1 MNVNCYILSR
11 EKLFEK
17 MKPNSICIIWAKK
30 ECIRNGDVTY
40 PYRQDSNTLYLT
52 GINAPWYILILHKD
66 ENTQCT
72 SLLFSDEL
80 SEKEKIWGSMRGTWE
95 EYGRISWINQ
105 IYPFLEWE
113 NYCKQLQNKN
123 PFYYIQEELKDQI
136 QWEIE
141 SEKIISFDSI
151 LRELRTIKN
160 RYEIDAIRHAIH
172 ITWEAYSYIRNNLQ
186 PWMKEYE
193 IEAMIAY
200 IFRKNQATEAFPSI
214 VASWEKSCILHYTQ
228 HTRTLQK
235 NDWILID
242 FWAEY
247 HGYSADITR
256 SFSVWQELDRYNEI
270 HKAVSDIKNYAET
283 LLKPGISISHW
294 NNQVKDFAFTVCR
307 KLWLPINKYT
317 PLSNPY
323 FPHSIGHFLWL
334 DTHDVGNRSDAL
346 QEDMI
351 VTCEP
356 GIYIPEEWIGIR
368 IEDDI
373 RITKNGYENLSKTL
387 IK

>member
-17 MKPNSICIIWAKK
+17 LKPNSICIIWAKE

-40 PYRQDSNTLYLT
+40 PYRQNSDALYLT

-66 ENTQCT
+66 ERAQCT

-80 SEKEKIWGSMRGTWE
+80 SEKEIIWGSVRGTWE
-95 EYGRISWINQ
+95 EYSWISWINQ
-105 IYPFLEWE
+105 IYPFLEWKSS
-113 NYCKQLQNKN
+113 CIQLQNKN
-123 PFYYIQEELKDQI
+123 TLYYIQEESKVQI
-136 QWEIE
+136 QQEIE
-141 SEKIISFDSI
+141 AERIIPLDSI
-151 LRELRTIKN
+151 MKELRTIKN
-160 RYEIDAIRHAIH
+160 QYEIEAIRHAIQ
-172 ITWEAYSYIRNNLQ
+172 ITWEAYTYIQKNIQ

-214 VASWEKSCILHYTQ
+214 IASWEKSCILHYTQ
-228 HTRTLQK
+228 HTRTLQE

-247 HGYSADITR
+247 NGYSADITR
-256 SFSVWQELDRYNEI
+256 SFHIWQKLDRYSEI
-270 HKAVSDIKNYAET
+270 HEAVSDIKNYAET

-294 NNQVKDFAFTVCR
+294 NNQVKNYTFTACE
-307 KLWLPINKYT
+307 KLWLPIDKHT
-317 PLSNPY
+317 PQSNPY

-346 QEDMI
+346 QENMI